1 MASKSIATG
10 SILIVLGVVVTI
22 ASDSNSVTSLI
33 PAFVGAAFLLL
44 GIAGNQKP
52 DLNHHF
58 MHGSAVLS
66 LAAILGSLGSLIGRS
81 GSAWAVFSQIMT
93 SVICAVFLV
102 LAIQSFKSARAAR
115 ALEDA

>member
-22 ASDSNSVTSLI
+22 VSDSNSVTSLI

-52 DLNHHF
+52 ELNHHF
-58 MHGSAVLS
+58 MHGSAVIS
-66 LAAILGSLGSLIGRS
+66 LVAVLGCLGSLIGRS
-81 GSAWAVFSQIMT
+81 GSGWAVFSQIMT
-93 SVICAVFLV
+93 SVICTFFLV
-102 LAIQSFKSARAAR
+102 LAIQSFKAARAAR
-115 ALEDA
+115 TPEDA